1 VAADGAGAAGS
12 DAGDRILNGA
22 APDGYASMVAAFRQG
37 LKEAGYVE
45 GQNVVIEYRRA
56 DGQYDR
62 LPTLAADLVRRKVSV
77 IAATS
82 TPANLVAK
90 TATST
95 IPIVFTT
102 ASDPVQLGLV
112 ESLSRPGGNVTGATQ
127 LSVEVAPKR
136 LELAHELIPTAT
148 IVALLVNPTN
158 PSADTLSKDL
168 LAAAFTRGLQIHV
181 LRASDERE
189 IDAAFTSLVERE
201 PARS

>member
-1 VAADGAGAAGS
+1 
-12 DAGDRILNGA
+12 
-22 APDGYASMVAAFRQG
+22 
-37 LKEAGYVE
+37 
-45 GQNVVIEYRRA
+45 
-56 DGQYDR
+56 
-62 LPTLAADLVRRKVSV
+62 
-77 IAATS
+77 
-82 TPANLVAK
+82 
-90 TATST
+90 
-95 IPIVFTT
+95 
-102 ASDPVQLGLV
+102 
-112 ESLSRPGGNVTGATQ
+112 
-127 LSVEVAPKR
+127 VEVAPKR